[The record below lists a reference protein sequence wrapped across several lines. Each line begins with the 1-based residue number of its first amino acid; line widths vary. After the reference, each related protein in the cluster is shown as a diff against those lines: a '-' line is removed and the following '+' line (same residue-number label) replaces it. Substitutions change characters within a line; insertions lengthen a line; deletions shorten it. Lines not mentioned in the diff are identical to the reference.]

1 MIQKL
6 ILYIIF
12 LKKIKNL
19 RIDLNENN
27 NILNQL
33 FNYIQFPNLENY
45 QLNSNFTKLINNSN
59 QLNKDDFNSV
69 HSFLNEILDKNKFIL
84 NKVFELPSKIKK
96 LK

>member
-1 MIQKL
+1 M
-6 ILYIIF
+6 
-12 LKKIKNL
+12 
-19 RIDLNENN
+19 
-27 NILNQL
+27 
-33 FNYIQFPNLENY
+33 ENY

-96 LK
+96 LKYLSITFKIFSFLYNKHKNYLEFYLND